1 MKIDNGII
9 FARFIN
15 SKVQK
20 NEQIDSNI
28 LKPNARTLYYRE
40 VQCNNRGSRQIKQN
54 EIKLMRLNM
63 IEIKFSSIN
72 CSVIVQRGQII
83 ENKRDDILPTNI
95 D

>member
-1 MKIDNGII
+1 
-9 FARFIN
+9 
-15 SKVQK
+15 
-20 NEQIDSNI
+20 
-28 LKPNARTLYYRE
+28 
-40 VQCNNRGSRQIKQN
+40 
-54 EIKLMRLNM
+54 M